1 MSLAHLGHAILL
13 ILFSLSL
20 SLFLGPRWG
29 WARRLIG
36 DGRSLLASDRAWRIS
51 TKSTE
56 DEVRSDFFWRIFFKK
71 KKIQTPFVR
80 LFDAIDLARLSLVHS
95 LQERKR
101 IEIAMESN
109 RREHVAKK
117 KTPSFR
123 NDGQNLLDLA
133 QTSHN
138 KEPIERESH
147 LSVSMANK
155 DNAIENQRQTRQT
168 TAKEN
173 QQNQAKR
180 KTDRPSFS
188 WCRKSIQKERKRNE
202 KET

>member
-1 MSLAHLGHAILL
+1 
-13 ILFSLSL
+13 
-20 SLFLGPRWG
+20 
-29 WARRLIG
+29 
-36 DGRSLLASDRAWRIS
+36 
-51 TKSTE
+51 
-56 DEVRSDFFWRIFFKK
+56 
-71 KKIQTPFVR
+71 
-80 LFDAIDLARLSLVHS
+80 
-95 LQERKR
+95 
-101 IEIAMESN
+101 MESN

-168 TAKEN
+168 TEK
-173 QQNQAKR
+173 
-180 KTDRPSFS
+180 KTN
-188 WCRKSIQKERKRNE
+188 KIKRNE
-202 KET
+202 KRIDRPFRGAANRYKKREKGTKKKHEKKTKTKEKRDVDRQSIGRRNEAMKRVARPSLPNGELKKNKIK